1 MQLRVGMNKHKLL
14 LAFLFLLATSAAFL
28 PLSSASSGDWPM
40 FRQNPVHTGAAQTSS
55 TAASATQL
63 WNFSTQAAVWS
74 SPAVADGVLV
84 VGCKDNNIYCL
95 NASNSAQLWIFP
107 TGGEVNSSPAI
118 YGSLA
123 CVGCD
128 DGWVYCINVTSGQP
142 QWIVNASGAV
152 RSSPNVVDGKVYIG
166 SAYGMWC
173 FDAFNG
179 SAVWVYPTSQHVDS
193 SPAVADGAVYVNTYD
208 YHLYKLNASNGE
220 LIWRIYYPRCDVNS
234 PLVEGNRVYV
244 GSYYGEVTCLD
255 AETGE
260 ELWQYITGD
269 SVASSAAL
277 AAGRLYVGSEDGCV
291 YCFDA
296 SSGERLWQTKTGYW
310 VWSSPVAAGGSVFVG
325 SQDYCLYCLDAAT
338 GAIKWTIQ
346 TGNIIDSS
354 PCIVGDVLYFGSY
367 DDHIYAYQLNDTAQ
381 PIVQTAAE
389 LPWTTMAFDAFM
401 AAVWLAVVAF
411 TARFLYVNQKRW
423 QWRHHV
429 TRLNIHALKT
439 WLQGDANIN
448 LLCLIAIAV
457 FAVAFYVNTAFPPL
471 WAADEKTYSQ
481 MAYHMVT
488 SGDYTLPWSGG
499 EEAIWI
505 GKPPLL
511 MWLIA
516 VSYQAFGASPLSTR
530 IWMPLFGV
538 LSLVATFYLGKKLFN
553 RQVGFLSV
561 LVLGTFW
568 TFFQFASRAMTD
580 GPLIFFLIASIY
592 FGLQAEENRSVHLG
606 ALSGVFF
613 GLALVTKQF
622 EALLI
627 PLILMVYWIAASHR
641 IRFIFT
647 KHFAAFWAV
656 AVALFLP
663 WVGYMAWRFNE
674 FMTWFL
680 NYNNVSR
687 FTTPIEGHD
696 GGILFYAQYLFT
708 TEVWAYLLPFAAV
721 LCLYNVAVKRSKSDL
736 LVFVW
741 VLVVLGVFTVAQT
754 KLYWYVLPAMPAFA
768 FAISN
773 MLFLAAKRIQQR
785 QQKRSAL
792 A

>member
-1 MQLRVGMNKHKLL
+1 MNKRKLL
-14 LAFLFLLATSAAFL
+14 LVFLFLLAASVAFL
-28 PLSSASSGDWPM
+28 PLASASNGDWSM
-40 FRQNPVHTGAAQTSS
+40 FRQNPTHNGTIQTSS
-55 TAASATQL
+55 TAASAQQL

-74 SPAVADGVLV
+74 SSAVADGVLV

-95 NASNSAQLWIFP
+95 NASTGAKLWAFP

-118 YGSLA
+118 YGGLA

-142 QWIVNASGAV
+142 QWIVNASDAV
-152 RSSPNVVDGKVYIG
+152 RSSPNVVDDKVYVG

-179 SAVWVYPTSQHVDS
+179 STVWVYPTSQHVDS

-260 ELWQYITGD
+260 QVWQYITGD
-269 SVASSAAL
+269 SVASSASL
-277 AAGRLYVGSEDGCV
+277 ADGRLYVGSEDGCV

-310 VWSSPVAAGGSVFVG
+310 VWSSPCVSDGCVFVG
-325 SQDYCLYCLDAAT
+325 SQDYCMYCLDAAT
-338 GAIKWTIQ
+338 GAVKWRIP
-346 TGNIIDSS
+346 TGNIVDSS
-354 PCIVGDVLYFGSY
+354 PCVVEDVLYFGSY
-367 DDHIYAYQLNDTAQ
+367 DNHIYAYQLSDTAQ
-381 PIVQTAAE
+381 PLLEDTAE
-389 LPWTTMAFDAFM
+389 LQWSTIAFDAFM
-401 AAVWLAVVAF
+401 FSVWAMAVAVAA
-411 TARFLYVNQKRW
+411 RYLYVNRARW
-423 QWRHHV
+423 QWRRQI
-429 TRLNIHALKT
+429 TRLNMRDLKT
-439 WLQGDANIN
+439 WLENDANIN
-448 LLCLIAIAV
+448 LLCVVAVAV
-457 FAVAFYVNTAFPPL
+457 FAVAIYVNTAFPPL

-488 SGDYTLPWSGG
+488 SGDYFLPWTGG

-516 VSYQAFGASPLSTR
+516 VSYQAFGATPLSTR
-530 IWMPLFGV
+530 IWMPLFGI
-538 LSLVATFYLGKKLFN
+538 LSLVAAFYLGKKLFN

-580 GPLIFFLIASIY
+580 GPLIFFMIASIY
-592 FGLQAEENRSVHLG
+592 FGLQAEENRSVRLG

-627 PLILMVYWIAASHR
+627 PLILGVYLIAANR
-641 IRFIFT
+641 NIRFLFT
-647 KHFAAFWAV
+647 KRFTAFLAV
-656 AVALFLP
+656 AAALFLP
-663 WVGYMAWRFNE
+663 WVTYMAFRFSE

-696 GGILFYAQYLFT
+696 GGVLFYAQYLFT
-708 TEVWAYLLPFAAV
+708 TEVWAYLLPFAAA
-721 LCLYNVAVKRSKSDL
+721 LCLYNVAVKRSKSNL

-768 FAISN
+768 FAIAN
-773 MLFLAAKRIQQR
+773 LLFLAANRIHQR
-785 QQKRSAL
+785 QQKRVTL
-792 A
+792 T